1 MYSRDRRACK
11 SMRFTGRLAQVNA
24 SPVPATAGRSIR
36 RLGTR
41 GWIHTSPHF
50 LCPRDRSQG
59 RRELSGRVRR
69 YEQHARAAHAE
80 PFSALV
86 IEAGDDDARSAA
98 SCDEDALGVARAHVP
113 GMITWGTPRTG
124 RQRTRSGRRSAPSAA
139 TRAARTARTARTA
152 SDAPEALGK
161 ATAAPTQMAR

>member
-1 MYSRDRRACK
+1 
-11 SMRFTGRLAQVNA
+11 MRFTGRLAQVTA

-86 IEAGDDDARSAA
+86 IEAGDDNARAAA

-113 GMITWGTPRTG
+113 GMITWGEPRTQDKRDG
-124 RQRTRSGRRSAPSAA
+124 AAHRPPAHPERTQERPERNDKGGEDGEDGERRTRGAREGYRRADP
-139 TRAARTARTARTA
+139 
-152 SDAPEALGK
+152 D
-161 ATAAPTQMAR
+161 